1 MAFPL
6 ISIPPSLRCR
16 LVYVPPTL
24 SPPAMLSSLAGRS
37 VWDCLTRY
45 RYKNF
50 IHMIFSYFLWRHKM
64 RRGPFPWV
72 TGRDWCVA
80 IKRPVWI
87 LLSPVGHF
95 LKAVEHSWQKQ
106 KSGHTTIVIYK
117 PQLSVCLGAPEL
129 ELIAISTS
137 SKRVSLGLCLIRL
150 YSYGHLIYVSL
161 SEWMAV
167 R

>member
-16 LVYVPPTL
+16 LVYVPPLL
-24 SPPAMLSSLAGRS
+24 SLHLQCFRHSQVGRS

-64 RRGPFPWV
+64 GRGPFPWV
-72 TGRDWCVA
+72 TGREWCVA

-137 SKRVSLGLCLIRL
+137 SKRVSLGLYLIRL
-150 YSYGHLIYVSL
+150 
-161 SEWMAV
+161 
-167 R
+167 